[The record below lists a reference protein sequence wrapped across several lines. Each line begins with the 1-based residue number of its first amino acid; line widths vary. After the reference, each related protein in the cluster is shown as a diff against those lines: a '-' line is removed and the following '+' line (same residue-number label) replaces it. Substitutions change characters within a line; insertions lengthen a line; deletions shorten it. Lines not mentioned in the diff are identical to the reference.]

1 MPLRVVFLGTPQF
14 AADVLEFLV
23 QHHVHIVGVIS
34 RPDKPVGRS
43 GHPQPVPVKQVA
55 ERYELPLFQPEKVSD
70 PSFQPILDSFK
81 ADLFVVVAYGEI
93 LRQHVLDAPKM
104 GCINLHPSL
113 LPKYRGAAPIQQS
126 IIHGETLT
134 GVSVMYLVKKMDAG
148 DVIATVQ
155 QPLPIDMTYGELED
169 ILGKKGAELMLDVIK
184 QFEVKAPLGIP
195 QDESQVTFA
204 QKIELEQCE
213 LDTRKTASELHNLV
227 RGVNPEPGAWIRVEV
242 GGKEKRLK
250 VFLSAAHP
258 DLTAEPG
265 MIMLGPQ
272 KKVLM
277 GCSEGVLELK
287 EVQLE
292 GKKRVSGQDFLNGLP
307 GRSCKVYPHLS
318 ITSTD

>member
-14 AADVLEFLV
+14 AADVLEYLV
-23 QHHVHIVGVIS
+23 QNHVQIVAVIS

-43 GHPQPVPVKQVA
+43 GQPQPVPVKLVA
-55 ERYELPLFQPEKVSD
+55 ERYGLPVFQPEKVSD
-70 PSFQPILDSFK
+70 AAFQPILDGFH

-104 GCINLHPSL
+104 GCINVHPSL
-113 LPKYRGAAPIQQS
+113 LPKYRGAAPIQQA
-126 IIHGETLT
+126 IIHGETTT
-134 GVSVMYLVKKMDAG
+134 GVSIMYLVKKMDAG
-148 DVIATVQ
+148 DVIAQVEM
-155 QPLPIDMTYGELED
+155 PLPLEMTYGELED
-169 ILGKKGAELMLDVIK
+169 ILGKRGSELLLEVIRK
-184 QFEVKAPLGIP
+184 FEVKAPAGSV

-213 LDTRKTASELHNLV
+213 LDVQRSAYELHNLV

-250 VFLSAAHP
+250 VFKTFPHS
-258 DLTAEPG
+258 DLTAEKG
-265 MIMLGPQ
+265 LIVLGPQ

-292 GKKRVSGQDFLNGLP
+292 GKKRVSAQDFLNGLP
-307 GRSCKVYPHLS
+307 SKTCKVYPPLS
-318 ITSTD
+318 TSTTD